1 MPEFD
6 NISFDLPKNQ
16 SNVIKVIG
24 VGGGGS
30 NAINHM
36 FNQGIKG
43 VDFVIC
49 NTDAQA
55 LENSAVPNKIQ
66 LGIDLTEGLG
76 AGANPKI
83 GEQSAVESMAD
94 IKSML
99 TTNTKMIFIT
109 AGMGGGTGTGAAPI
123 IARMAKD
130 LDILTVGIVTIPFHF
145 EGAMRNEQAQIGVE
159 NLRQNV
165 DSLVVINNNKLR
177 DVYGNLGFKAG
188 FSKADEVLATA
199 ARGIAEVIT
208 HHYTQNIDLR
218 DAKTVLSNSG
228 TAIMGSA
235 TSSGVNRAQI
245 AITKA
250 LDSPLLNDNKI
261 AGAKNVLLLIVSGTE
276 EITIDEIGEIS
287 DHIQTQAGHG
297 ANIIM
302 GVGDDETLDGS
313 VSITVIATGFDA
325 EQQNE
330 ITNTETKK
338 IIHTLG
344 DETKAQLDLTPNVT
358 ATQVELPK
366 QTKSVVRPSETL
378 EEPIIVHTLF
388 EVDEQEPE
396 MTTESAL
403 SKESG
408 VEESQ
413 DLNLEIPQIQEEPFE
428 GYIATSDLIKNID
441 VESNLVDIHFL
452 AEFEQLVINEISVNN
467 FEVINPEVVSPK
479 AIKEEN
485 LIEVTSL
492 ESDQAQEFEIN
503 DIEVEADVI
512 LEKEAVQEP
521 MLMFDMPL
529 HDTQKEQETVVHSLE
544 EPVIEQEVEE
554 TAIEIELQPE
564 LVATNVEDIEV
575 TDHLEVVP
583 ISEVSKG
590 GVVTRYSL
598 DDYTAKEEELTGAT
612 AAQAPLVTE
621 LTEVLEEEELVFET
635 KIVEPA
641 PQEKELE
648 NAPLNPMNTPIS
660 KLLSDRT
667 EERKRKMK
675 DFNYKFRNSNS
686 KIDDIEKQ
694 PAYKRA
700 GIELDDVSNKV
711 HLSRTSVS
719 DDDDE
724 IELRSNNSFL
734 HDNVD

>member
-83 GEQSAVESMAD
+83 GEQSAVESMAE

-145 EGAMRNEQAQIGVE
+145 EGTMRNEQAQIGVE

-235 TSSGVNRAQI
+235 TSSGANRAQI
-245 AITKA
+245 AINKA

-287 DHIQTQAGHG
+287 DHIQAEAGHG

-344 DETKAQLDLTPNVT
+344 DEAKAQLDLTPNVT
-358 ATQVELPK
+358 ATQVVLPP
-366 QTKSVVRPSETL
+366 QTKRDVTTREVSQ
-378 EEPIIVHTLF
+378 EPIIVHTLF
-388 EVDEQEPE
+388 EEDPQEPE
-396 MTTESAL
+396 AVQES
-403 SKESG
+403 
-408 VEESQ
+408 
-413 DLNLEIPQIQEEPFE
+413 IPQTQEVPFE
-428 GYIATSDLIKNID
+428 GYIATTDLIKNID

-467 FEVINPEVVSPK
+467 FEVIQPEIVSPK
-479 AIKEEN
+479 AVEDTQPT
-485 LIEVTSL
+485 EVTPV
-492 ESDQAQEFEIN
+492 EQAAVAEFEIN
-503 DIEVEADVI
+503 DIEEDVI
-512 LEKEAVQEP
+512 PEKETAQEP

-529 HDTQKEQETVVHSLE
+529 HDSPHDQDTVVHSLE
-544 EPVIEQEVEE
+544 EPVILQEQEE

-564 LVATNVEDIEV
+564 VVAADVEDIEV

-583 ISEVSKG
+583 VSEVSKD

-612 AAQAPLVTE
+612 AAQAPQA
-621 LTEVLEEEELVFET
+621 TEVLVEEELVFET

-648 NAPLNPMNTPIS
+648 NAPQDPMNTPIS
-660 KLLSDRT
+660 KLLRDRT

-675 DFNYKFRNSNS
+675 DFNYKFRNSAS

-700 GIELDDVSNKV
+700 GIELDDVSSEV